1 VNIALAKA
9 VDRLEDILAMETD
22 ALDRGAPVDLAEITG
37 RKNQSLLELTRLA
50 RTVPATR
57 RDPVLDQRLE
67 RLKDVVEANRRM
79 LELHVRASHDI
90 SSLISRSIAEA
101 ESDGTY
107 SAALGRRELPR

>member
-1 VNIALAKA
+1 MNIALAKA
-9 VDRLEDILAMETD
+9 VDRLEDILTAETT
-22 ALDRGAPVDLAEITG
+22 ALDRGSAIDLAEITG

-50 RTVPATR
+50 KSVPAT
-57 RDPVLDQRLE
+57 RDPVLDERLG

-90 SSLISRSIAEA
+90 SALISRSIAEA

>member
-50 RTVPATR
+50 RTVPATS

-107 SAALGRRELPR
+107 SAALGRREQPR